1 MTVRVIIAGGGTGG
15 LAAAI
20 ALRQA
25 GLEPLV
31 LEQAPAF
38 TAIGAGLGL
47 YANAMKALTSIGADL
62 HWRQTAARIDVS
74 EQRGLG
80 DDEVITASSLLPRA
94 AKYGEPY
101 YCGHRADL
109 MASLLAALPPDCVRT
124 GSRVAGF
131 EETDRDVRVELADG
145 TELRGDLLIGAD
157 GLRSETRRRLIGER
171 EARFTGVVVWRGLIP
186 RETVPARF
194 DAKIM
199 AWFGPRRH
207 VLLYPLRHDR
217 HPDSVYS
224 LSAFVPAAEVHRES
238 WTASGDLA
246 DLHASLTDAC
256 PALRDLL
263 DQMGDALI
271 TGIYFRDP
279 LEQWGTARVTL
290 LGDAAHP
297 APPSAGQGAG
307 MALEDAVMLAACL
320 RRAGPGNEPAAL
332 REYAF
337 RRQPRTAR
345 MLESSRVN
353 LRNSQTSDPVQV
365 RARNGYYRG
374 LERLSPAGP
383 PMQEWLLAHDPVA
396 AAAALPAE
404 FARSLTAAANPLR
417 RPEARRAF
425 DLWRSALTGEHRS
438 AGWLGERRGY
448 AEFLGRLPNAAGPPT
463 HPAAVD
469 CDGVQA
475 VRVGR
480 PPAEDAPVVLH
491 LHGGGFT
498 MGSAGLAAPLA
509 GRLADAVGGW
519 SLLPD
524 YRLAPEH
531 PFPAALDDALAA
543 YRWLARRHP
552 RAPILVSGECAGG
565 GLALSLALALRDAGD
580 PMPAGIHVVS
590 PFCDLARSPEQLDP
604 AADSDPWFSRVGLI
618 QLAACYIH
626 DADPVQPLVSPSRAD
641 LSGLPPLLIHAA
653 EPEALFAAAA
663 GLADRARLAGVR
675 VTFSPVADSV
685 HSFVLFDFLPEAGRA
700 LAQFAAFAR
709 AAAARLPAGGHYWP

>member
-1 MTVRVIIAGGGTGG
+1 VRVIIAGGGTGG

-20 ALRQA
+20 ALRKA
-25 GLEPLV
+25 GIEPLV

-47 YANAMKALTSIGADL
+47 YANAMKALTYLGADA
-62 HWRQTAARIDVS
+62 HWRRTAARIDVS
-74 EQRGLG
+74 EQRGLN
-80 DDEVITASSLLPRA
+80 DDEIITASSLEPRA

-109 MASLLAALPPDCVRT
+109 MASLLTALPAECVRT
-124 GSRVAGF
+124 GSRVVAF
-131 EETDRDVRVELADG
+131 EETAHDVRVELAG
-145 TELRGDLLIGAD
+145 GEEIRADLLVGAD
-157 GLRSETRRRLIGER
+157 GVRSATRTQLMGER
-171 EARFTGVVVWRGLIP
+171 EARFTDVVVWRGLIA
-186 RETVPARF
+186 RDKVPGRY

-217 HPDSVYS
+217 HPVSVYS
-224 LSAFVPAAEVHRES
+224 LSAFVPAGEVSRES
-238 WTASGDLA
+238 WTTSGDMA
-246 DLHASLTDAC
+246 DLHASLADAC
-256 PALRDLL
+256 PALQDLL
-263 DQMGDALI
+263 ALMDEALI

-279 LEQWGTARVTL
+279 LEAWGTDRVTL

-396 AAAALPAE
+396 AAVQSPAE
-404 FARSLTAAANPLR
+404 FGQNLIVAGNPMR
-417 RPEARRAF
+417 RPQARRAF
-425 DLWRSALTGEHRS
+425 GLWQTALTGEHRA

-448 AEFLGRLPNAAGPPT
+448 AEFLQGRLNPGNPANPT
-463 HPAAVD
+463 RPTADVS
-469 CDGVQA
+469 CDGTPARQ
-475 VRVGR
+475 VGQPSR
-480 PPAEDAPVVLH
+480 DGAPVVLH
-491 LHGGGFT
+491 LHGGGYS
-498 MGSAGLAAPLA
+498 MGSAELAAPLA
-509 GRLADAVGGW
+509 GRLAEAVGGW
-519 SLLPD
+519 SLVPD

-531 PFPAALDDALAA
+531 PFPAALDDVLAA
-543 YRWLARRHP
+543 YRWLARHYP
-552 RAPILVSGECAGG
+552 QAPILVSGECAGG
-565 GLALSLALALRDAGD
+565 GLALALALALRDSGRAASGL
-580 PMPAGIHVVS
+580 PAGIHVVS
-590 PFCDLARSPEQLDP
+590 PFCDLALTAENLDP
-604 AADSDPWFSRVGLI
+604 AADSDPWLNRIALI
-618 QLAACYIH
+618 QLAAGYIH
-626 DADPVQPLVSPSRAD
+626 DADPGQALVSPSRAD
-641 LSGLPPLLIHAA
+641 LSGLPPLLIQAA
-653 EPEALFAAAA
+653 EPEALFASAKR
-663 GLADRARLAGVR
+663 LADQARGAGVP

-700 LAQFAAFAR
+700 LAEFAAFAQ
-709 AAAARLPAGGHYWP
+709 AVCPG